1 MRKCLASFRHRP
13 GFVAACF
20 LCSLF
25 AAPLLTAG
33 AAGAQEGFAGWSAG
47 ADGSFPS
54 SAEKPVDPPQSAPRW
69 TFSAETIVLGR
80 TGGANQ
86 PLVGL
91 LPGGMQFAATQNAAA
106 LAAEAFN
113 SNQFWQGFSAGPK
126 ISVTYHDESGYGAE
140 FSYFNIFTQ
149 SATKTVGP
157 TNPANPADSDWLVMY
172 APGSFWQTQDFAYQ
186 GMAWKDATNLYSAE
200 ANGRLDLSPGVIVLG
215 GLRWLQLNDT
225 LVGWLTPADRIAPN
239 WKGPCLFPVPATSG
253 CALSDVPNPPGG
265 SVVIYP
271 PFWTTSTRNDLY
283 GAQIGVDAKLL
294 EFGRFSIDGVIKA
307 GVFDN
312 DAEQTTVVSMAKQ
325 LYTAQATTNEAAFA
339 GEAALQAKYQL
350 TKGLA
355 LKVGYEALWLDGVA
369 LAPGQIRET
378 YTTSP
383 SPASPSTPVSAR
395 ALGVNCGSNVLFQ
408 GATVGLEVSF

>member
-1 MRKCLASFRHRP
+1 M
-13 GFVAACF
+13 
-20 LCSLF
+20 
-25 AAPLLTAG
+25 
-33 AAGAQEGFAGWSAG
+33 
-47 ADGSFPS
+47 
-54 SAEKPVDPPQSAPRW
+54 
-69 TFSAETIVLGR
+69 
-80 TGGANQ
+80 
-86 PLVGL
+86 
-91 LPGGMQFAATQNAAA
+91 
-106 LAAEAFN
+106 AAEAFN

-149 SATKTVGP
+149 SATKTIGPTGP
-157 TNPANPADSDWLVMY
+157 TNTADWLVMY
-172 APGSFWQTQDFAYQ
+172 APGAFWQTQDFAYQ
-186 GMAWKDATNLYSAE
+186 GMAWKDATNLSGAE
-200 ANGRLDLSPGVIVLG
+200 ANGRLDLSPGVTVLG

-225 LVGWLTPADRIAPN
+225 LVGWLIPADRIAPT
-239 WKGPCLFPVPATSG
+239 WKGPCLLPGASG
-253 CALSDVPNPPGG
+253 CALSDVPNPPPGG

-294 EFGRFSIDGVIKA
+294 ELRRFSIDGVIKA

-312 DAEQTTVVSMAKQ
+312 NAEQTTVVSMAKQ
-325 LYTAQATTNEAAFA
+325 LYTAQATTNAAAFV
-339 GEAALQAKYQL
+339 GEADLQVKYQL
-350 TKGLA
+350 AKGLA

-408 GATVGLEVSF
+408 GATAGLEYSF

>member
-1 MRKCLASFRHRP
+1 MRTSLASFQHRP

-25 AAPLLTAG
+25 AASFLTVG
-33 AAGAQEGFAGWSAG
+33 AAEAQEGFAGWPAG
-47 ADGSFPS
+47 GNGSFPS
-54 SAEKPVDPPQSAPRW
+54 SAQKPVDPPPSAPRW

-91 LPGGMQFAATQNAAA
+91 LPGGMQFADTASAAA
-106 LAAEAFN
+106 SAAGAFN

-126 ISVTYHDESGYGAE
+126 VSVTYHGKSGYGAE

-157 TNPANPADSDWLVMY
+157 TGPTNTADWLVMY
-172 APGSFWQTQDFAYQ
+172 APGSFWQTQDFPYQ
-186 GMAWKDATNLYSAE
+186 GMAWKDATNLYNAE
-200 ANGRLDLSPGVIVLG
+200 ANGRLDLSPRVTVLG

-225 LVGWLTPADRIAPN
+225 LVGWLTPADRNAPG
-239 WKGPCLFPVPATSG
+239 WKADCLMGLPPSPSCTLSG
-253 CALSDVPNPPGG
+253 VSWPDAAST
-265 SVVIYP
+265 YP
-271 PFWTTSTRNDLY
+271 PFWTAKTQNNLY

-294 EFGRFSIDGVIKA
+294 GLGRISIDGLIKA
-307 GVFDN
+307 GLFDN
-312 DAEQTTVVSMAKQ
+312 NATQSALVSMEKK
-325 LYTAQATTNEAAFA
+325 LYPTQATTNRPAFV
-339 GEAALQAKYQL
+339 GEAELQLKYQL
-350 TKGLA
+350 AKGLA
-355 LKVGYEALWLDGVA
+355 FKLGYEALWLDGVA

-383 SPASPSTPVSAR
+383 SLASPSTPVTAR
-395 ALGVNCGSNVLFQ
+395 ALGVNTGSNVLFQ
-408 GATVGLEVSF
+408 GATAGLEVSF